1 MRIFIA
7 LGLLLCA
14 CGSSS
19 SDAGG
24 GAGAGASA
32 GACPSLGGTW
42 TIQAHCV
49 SSFVGQTVTVTESSC
64 MLSLAAPF
72 DGYSGTVTSDGQ
84 LDVKGPTASGSQECT
99 GTATA
104 ASMMLAC
111 PGPCAVTL
119 GR

>member
-7 LGLLLCA
+7 LSLLLCA

-19 SDAGG
+19 SNAGG
-24 GAGAGASA
+24 GAGASA
-32 GACPSLGGTW
+32 GACPSLAGTW

-84 LDVKGPTASGSQECT
+84 LDVKGPTATGSQECS

>member
-1 MRIFIA
+1 MRILIA
-7 LGLLLCA
+7 LSLLLCA

-24 GAGAGASA
+24 GGGASA
-32 GACPSLGGTW
+32 GACPSLAGTW

-49 SSFVGQTVTVTESSC
+49 SSFVGQTVSVTESSC